1 MQDKIVSSY
10 GGAAGRV
17 LCSAFLPT
25 TGLTA
30 FVLAFLLVIEIGVFS
45 TMKMPIPAV
54 IVTWAIFLMA
64 TARLALNAF
73 HGDWNGSILS
83 LEGGSWKAVGA
94 VAGRF
99 EVLMLVWSAP
109 LVLGSIV
116 YATVLQA
123 SVGAMNSLNMAVP
136 TPPLP
141 LVIYGMSFFLFMPMA
156 LIVSVGAPGFAS
168 IFSKEYWVSV
178 FSGRRGDIFVLCAL
192 SFGGPVML
200 YVAVAPALIAI
211 ASSGVQAMIAAT
223 GIFGGLLG
231 AYWLTLFAKLCG
243 EFARGSQDIPLAPAP
258 HELPPTPRITSNG
271 PLPQMAPM
279 MAAPAALPPLPGP
292 PAPIPIA
299 GCDSLPPLPGPPA
312 PIPIAGCDP
321 VPPPSAAVGPPLL
334 DVKER
339 VARAQRR
346 FESEPAA
353 AIEELDALRST
364 FAPSPQLLHAL
375 ALLLERAGDADR
387 VLEVAKEAVPLCIE
401 RGDTEWAA
409 EVFGLVIR
417 QHQELQLSKEDLL
430 ALAGAFT
437 ALADLRNAARVHA
450 MVIHEEPGETRAIKG
465 LLQVA
470 ERMQRDPT
478 QVDAAVKVYRFLLDR
493 CADSPLAIYM
503 QEGHDQAQ
511 RAAVSLAS
519 P

>member
-17 LCSAFLPT
+17 LCSAFMPT
-25 TGLTA
+25 TALTA
-30 FVLAFLLVIEIGVFS
+30 FVLALLLGVEIAAFAA
-45 TMKMPIPAV
+45 MKLPIPAV
-54 IVTWAIFLMA
+54 IVTWAVFLMA
-64 TARLALNAF
+64 TARLALNAY
-73 HGDWNGSILS
+73 HGDWKGSVLS
-83 LEGGSWKAVGA
+83 LEGGSWKTVGA
-94 VAGRF
+94 VAVRF
-99 EVLMLVWSAP
+99 EVLMLAWSAP
-109 LVLGSIV
+109 LILGSIV
-116 YATVLQA
+116 YATMLQA
-123 SVGAMNSLNMAVP
+123 SMGAMHSLNMAVP

-141 LVIYGMSFFLFMPMA
+141 LLIYGMSFFLFMPMA
-156 LIVSVGAPGFAS
+156 LIVSLGAPDFAS
-168 IFSKEYWVSV
+168 IFSKDYWVSV

-200 YVAVAPALIAI
+200 YVAVAPALVAI
-211 ASSGVQAMIAAT
+211 ASSGVQATIAAT
-223 GIFGGLLG
+223 GIFGGFLG

-243 EFARGSQDIPLAPAP
+243 EFARGSQDISLAPAP
-258 HELPPTPRITSNG
+258 HEMPSAPRITSNG

-292 PAPIPIA
+292 PAPIP
-299 GCDSLPPLPGPPA
+299 L
-312 PIPIAGCDP
+312 AGCDP

-353 AIEELDALRST
+353 AIEELAALRST
-364 FAPSPQLLHAL
+364 FAPNPQLLHAL
-375 ALLLERAGDADR
+375 ALLLDRAGEADR
-387 VLEVAKEAVPLCIE
+387 VLEVAKEAVPLCLE
-401 RGDTEWAA
+401 RGDTELAA
-409 EVFGLVIR
+409 GVFGLVIH
-417 QHQELQLSKEDLL
+417 QHQELGLSKEELL

-437 ALADLRNAARVHA
+437 ALTNLRNAARIYA
-450 MVIHEEPGETRAIKG
+450 MVIHEEASETRAIKG
-465 LLQVA
+465 LLQVG

-493 CADSPLAIYM
+493 CSDSPLAVYM

-511 RAAVSLAS
+511 RAAGSLAS
-519 P
+519 Q